1 MEEKE
6 LVQVEENEETVE
18 ERPTD
23 VEVQT
28 TFNEDS
34 IDLLCE
40 EAKVENEEKEGE

>member
-6 LVQVEENEETVE
+6 LVQVEIKEEAVE

-34 IDLLCE
+34 IDVLCE
-40 EAKVENEEKEGE
+40 EAEVENEEKEGE

>member
-6 LVQVEENEETVE
+6 LVQVEE
-18 ERPTD
+18 RPID

-34 IDLLCE
+34 IDVLCE
-40 EAKVENEEKEGE
+40 EAEVENEEKEGE